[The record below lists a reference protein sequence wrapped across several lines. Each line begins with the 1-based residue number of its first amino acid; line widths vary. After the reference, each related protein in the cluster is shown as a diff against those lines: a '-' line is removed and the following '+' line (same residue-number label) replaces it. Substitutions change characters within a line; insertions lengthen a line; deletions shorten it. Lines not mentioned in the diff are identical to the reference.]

1 MHRSPWIFAVR
12 LFGLPHVGCFQ
23 AIWRTYELV
32 RRFAIS
38 RVLSGKKRWLTPKR
52 RARFVAV
59 QLGWPVHCRLKFCRV
74 ACCGLAY
81 CRLVCC
87 TVATAAGPF
96 AFSDVTPQSGVQFR
110 HTDGSSGRY
119 FIIEYVSA
127 GLATLDYD
135 RDGDLDL
142 YFLNGARLPGAEAGA
157 EANALPTNA
166 LYRNDGGWH
175 FTDVTQQACVGD
187 TGHGLGLAVGDYDN
201 DGDADLY
208 L

>member
-1 MHRSPWIFAVR
+1 M
-12 LFGLPHVGCFQ
+12 
-23 AIWRTYELV
+23 
-32 RRFAIS
+32 
-38 RVLSGKKRWLTPKR
+38 
-52 RARFVAV
+52 
-59 QLGWPVHCRLKFCRV
+59 
-74 ACCGLAY
+74 
-81 CRLVCC
+81 CC

-135 RDGDLDL
+135 RDGDGYPL
-142 YFLNGARLPGAEAGA
+142 FSQRRLATGAEAGA
-157 EANALPTNA
+157 VANALPTNA

-175 FTDVTQQACVGD
+175 FTDVTQQAGVGD

-208 L
+208 LNNSGPNVLYRNNGDGTFADVTDQAGVGNGMRVGAGCELLRL